1 MCEEPTGKTSCPI
14 KFADSSQKTQTVQFD
29 SLKTNLFF
37 TSIILKGLDMTEK
50 KGFKTMYRKRLI

>member
-1 MCEEPTGKTSCPI
+1 MSEEPTGKTSCPI

-37 TSIILKGLDMTEK
+37 TSIILKALDMTEK
-50 KGFKTMYRKRLI
+50 KGF